1 MNWPSVIVF
10 VKYAL
15 PRVMLET
22 IFTNSTSAR
31 SRASMKV
38 LIMMPGAA
46 AVGDFASASP
56 ASTYASSPIE
66 FL

>member
-15 PRVMLET
+15 PRLISDT
-22 IFTNSTSAR
+22 RFTNSTSVR
-31 SRASMKV
+31 SRASMNV
-38 LIMMPGAA
+38 LIMMPARRQ
-46 AVGDFASASP
+46 SATSRIVC
-56 ASTYASSPIE
+56 AITIVSSPNE